1 MDLQVYNLK
10 TGTDSLL
17 LEVLL
22 HAVWKEHMMVGV
34 HVSNITIY

>member
-17 LEVLL
+17 LEPLL
-22 HAVWKEHMMVGV
+22 HAVGKEHMMEGV